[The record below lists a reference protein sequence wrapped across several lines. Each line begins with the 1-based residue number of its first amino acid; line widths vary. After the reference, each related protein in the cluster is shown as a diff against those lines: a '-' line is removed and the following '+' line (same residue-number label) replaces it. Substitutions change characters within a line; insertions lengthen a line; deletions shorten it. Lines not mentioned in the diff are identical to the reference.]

1 MITVKSGVI
10 HLILLLGLVPAGVP
24 MAIADIQNT
33 SQVRTQSK
41 PSKSNA
47 NATQF
52 LPPLRILA
60 PSGVVEVQR
69 GGSLDIPIVMPP
81 RMGANLEIKVL
92 RPPDFGDLMRLP
104 SESGAPVRYRYLHR
118 RESSNPEDTF
128 SILVRDPLS
137 GNSENLVLVKLLI
150 INPKADII
158 VDQEGPVDFGRVP
171 LGCPVT
177 RDLMLQNRYG
187 ATVEGNLLV
196 DPPWRVDGE
205 TAIHLAE
212 GESRQ
217 VRLIFDPQATGS
229 ESTSLRIDN
238 PMANFPQIILR
249 GEGTAPFVI
258 QDPHTISLSGEH
270 PVRSLIFKN
279 SLKTPV
285 SVNFA
290 GIPSMVI
297 GDRHIELPA
306 MGNGT
311 LTLSIAGT
319 TFSPD
324 YLGKFRIA
332 ATAGAFREVIDL
344 QIIGPKAPPSLE
356 LLQGG
361 DVLPGNVGKSLR
373 LEAVVR
379 NPSSENR
386 TVELSIVEQ
395 GASNNPVCSTL
406 VLPPKG
412 AVNFHNEWIPD
423 APGKQEIEV
432 SLREDGRLIQRQ
444 TWHVTVGVA
453 GALLSS
459 PSSMPSSASRESS
472 QVTPEVSIASPE
484 TAQRL
489 VVNLHPE
496 IQSGW
501 ILDYVAIQWSYLGID
516 RPKFRVQTL
525 AKRNALTD
533 RSGEQKEED
542 WIDVEGLGPIHQ
554 MGSSQWGAIL
564 PFLMPGSHSF
574 RVFPATGGKVYVAP
588 ITVQVTPAM
597 AYWPPLRAILVL
609 FLIVLLLGVIRSRI

>member
-1 MITVKSGVI
+1 MITKKSGVI
-10 HLILLLGLVPAGVP
+10 HLIFLMGLISASVPL
-24 MAIADIQNT
+24 AIADIQSS
-33 SQVRTQSK
+33 SQARTQSK

-47 NATQF
+47 NGAQF

-92 RPPDFGDLMRLP
+92 RTPDFGDLIRLP

-118 RESSNPEDTF
+118 RDSSNPEDTF
-128 SILVRDPLS
+128 SILVRDSLS
-137 GNSENLVLVKLLI
+137 GNSGNLVVVKLLI

-187 ATVEGNLLV
+187 ATIEGNLLV
-196 DPPWRVDGE
+196 DSPWRVDGE

-258 QDPHTISLSGEH
+258 QDPYTISLSGEH

-285 SVNFA
+285 SVNLA

-297 GDRHIELPA
+297 GERHIELPP
-306 MGNGT
+306 MGEGT

-373 LEAVVR
+373 LEGVVR
-379 NPSSENR
+379 NPLAENR
-386 TVELSIVEQ
+386 TVELSFMEQ

-412 AVNFHNEWIPD
+412 AVNFHNDWIPGV
-423 APGKQEIEV
+423 PGKQEIEV
-432 SLREDGRLIQRQ
+432 SLRENGRLLERH

-453 GALLSS
+453 GT
-459 PSSMPSSASRESS
+459 PIYPSMPSHAGRESS
-472 QVTPEVSIASPE
+472 QVTPEVLIASPE

-501 ILDYVAIQWSYLGID
+501 ILDHISLQWSYLGKD
-516 RPKFRVQTL
+516 RPKFRIQTL
-525 AKRNALTD
+525 QSRNALAD
-533 RSGEQKEED
+533 RAGELAAGE
-542 WIDVEGLGPIHQ
+542 WIDVEGVDSVQQLVNG
-554 MGSSQWGAIL
+554 QWSVTL

-574 RVFPATGGKVYVAP
+574 RVFPAPGGKIYVAP
-588 ITVQVTPAM
+588 ITVQVSPRM
-597 AYWPPLRAILVL
+597 AYWPPVRALLVL
-609 FLIVLLLGVIRSRI
+609 VLIVLIFGVIRSRI